1 MINKAKNNLSAA
13 QRIIDANDA
22 SICFASIHCSYYAVF
37 QYMKHILAHLIS
49 RPYTYE
55 QQNSNE
61 KSGSHERILLEIKN
75 RLALKLEDERD
86 FLFSFNL
93 LRRQRKMADYTD
105 TTFTVLECIE
115 ARDLAVRLRSTLD
128 SQFKKK
134 IS

>member
-1 MINKAKNNLSAA
+1 MIDKARNNLKAA

-37 QYMKHILAHLIS
+37 QYMKYILAHLKV

-55 QQNSNE
+55 QQDSGE
-61 KSGSHERILLEIKN
+61 KAASHERILQEIKN
-75 RLALKLEDERD
+75 RLSLRPEDESNFKYSFD
-86 FLFSFNL
+86 FLKKQ
-93 LRRQRKMADYTD
+93 RQLADYS
-105 TTFTVLECIE
+105 TTPFTVEQCIDI
-115 ARDLAVRLRSTLD
+115 RDLAVSLRSTLD

>member
-1 MINKAKNNLSAA
+1 MINKARNNIKAA

-37 QYMKHILAHLIS
+37 QYMKYILANLKV

-55 QQNSNE
+55 QQDSNE
-61 KSGSHERILLEIKN
+61 KSASHERILLEIQN
-75 RLALKLEDERD
+75 RLDMKREDESN
-86 FLFSFNL
+86 FKYSFNFL
-93 LRRQRKMADYTD
+93 KKQRQLADYT
-105 TTFTVLECIE
+105 TATFTVEECIE
-115 ARDLAVRLRSTLD
+115 AKDLAVSLRSTLY